1 MSQAQLAGPPTD
13 NAFVQNSIYHLRC
26 IYISKKVTHCL
37 LKIFSE
43 SSICLS
49 FQLSQ
54 KLSWELVKHLLK
66 FLKANSVSHSRKYMK
81 NREGNSSMRLCRLE
95 RGHCAYKVSLGV

>member
-1 MSQAQLAGPPTD
+1 MPQAHLAGPPTD
-13 NAFVQNSIYHLRC
+13 YAFVQNSIYHLRC

-37 LKIFSE
+37 LKSFSE

-54 KLSWELVKHLLK
+54 KLNWELSKT
-66 FLKANSVSHSRKYMK
+66 FT
-81 NREGNSSMRLCRLE
+81 
-95 RGHCAYKVSLGV
+95 

>member
-1 MSQAQLAGPPTD
+1 MPQAQLAGPPTD
-13 NAFVQNSIYHLRC
+13 YAFVQNSIYHLRC

-37 LKIFSE
+37 LKIFRE

-66 FLKANSVSHSRKYMK
+66 FLKS
-81 NREGNSSMRLCRLE
+81 ELCE
-95 RGHCAYKVSLGV
+95 PFKKVYEKTEKVIPWWDFAS